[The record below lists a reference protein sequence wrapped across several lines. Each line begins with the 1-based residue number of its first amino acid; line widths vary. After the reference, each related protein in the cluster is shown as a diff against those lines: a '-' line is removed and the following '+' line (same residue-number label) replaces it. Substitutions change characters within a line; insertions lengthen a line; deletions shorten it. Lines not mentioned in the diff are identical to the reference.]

1 MNKQSPSSFP
11 ADHDGNNGILMQ
23 IQSARPIIR
32 LWYWQRA
39 TLALLSAE
47 LLPRVAGGAATRA
60 RIFRTAHVRALDQ
73 KGEKNRRMKIRLFV
87 TSARFAWLVNLTTV
101 CRASMRV
108 RVLACVSKLF
118 AISIRMWEVN
128 EKKREKKIEG
138 KGGRERERKN
148 SLVTLL
154 VICDIG
160 LNVGGELKNAEIS
173 DTREDYETRLYY
185 TSSPTFMKQQIENSA
200 RCLLFDSISRWT
212 RIFRN
217 FRNIE
222 RAIKISCRS
231 DKVLLAIFW

>member
-1 MNKQSPSSFP
+1 
-11 ADHDGNNGILMQ
+11 
-23 IQSARPIIR
+23 
-32 LWYWQRA
+32 
-39 TLALLSAE
+39 
-47 LLPRVAGGAATRA
+47 
-60 RIFRTAHVRALDQ
+60 
-73 KGEKNRRMKIRLFV
+73 
-87 TSARFAWLVNLTTV
+87 
-101 CRASMRV
+101 MRV
-108 RVLACVSKLF
+108 RVLTCVSKLF